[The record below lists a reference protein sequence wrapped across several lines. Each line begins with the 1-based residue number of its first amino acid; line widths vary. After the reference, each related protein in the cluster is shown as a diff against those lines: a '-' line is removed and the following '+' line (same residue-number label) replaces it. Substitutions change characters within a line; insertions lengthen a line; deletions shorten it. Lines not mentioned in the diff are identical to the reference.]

1 MTDYIDN
8 SGTSNRS
15 LLVWNTNQR
24 TKGATVAILIDNNR
38 IEFMGIEVIFIGE
51 DDPRGSVW
59 IEFNEDLS
67 LLYGKNGAGKSTVLK
82 AITAFIEGKTLEDD
96 GVLIHGYARLID
108 PAESCSIIDQCIKSI
123 PNTPFLMELEGL
135 ETSEMSE
142 NFESTRGALDLP
154 HDKWEPSL
162 FSATPDSWDELDMDW
177 NKFVSHYLFIG
188 HFEKAFKYDLP
199 AIKSFTQHLIDERVF
214 CLRPTGREEKVE
226 WRVSLAASLANR
238 EVRDAYEFCL
248 ENPRLG
254 MFWETEEQSV
264 SQILQDVHILA
275 ERSDMPR
282 TSSPFISAAEL
293 SEQKIASLGMS
304 IVDLNDEIDLE
315 EWTKRRISE
324 LVHTGWV
331 KIPDPWFTD
340 NPIDPSP
347 TFNFI
352 TSSGNEEAD
361 EGDNDWDEEEDS
373 DSKGETLW
381 SASFGARVFPRKQT
395 IDFEFVGERQEVL
408 QKALT
413 FIAKELPDELAITDL
428 RIQLESDLG
437 LWIFNKPG
445 VLEAYDERSDTWI
458 SVSSTSNATQ
468 KIIGIALRIH
478 AEIRATSEVVIAVG
492 DEIDRGLHTLAINGL
507 YKMLSNSVR
516 TCFVATHSSVALS
529 AKLGERLHVHRGANG
544 AVLVSPVSNS
554 DFLSTSASNFG
565 VRVNEL
571 IGMIDLVVA
580 VEGLHD
586 KLVLEHFIR
595 LDERLSG
602 SNILIISMRGVNNAT
617 NLVDANFLLS
627 FTDLRILVVADNTSK
642 SDLHLTWRAT
652 SEQLQSGQSPSKL
665 AKALRNRAEDLR
677 KQLWHE
683 QRCMVELLAA
693 ATESDLLHRLRMG
706 GHIYMDIEMALDPKY
721 FGLDKDWLEL
731 EAEFDAYKASANSS
745 VRNFKDF
752 LRSVYNASID
762 LNSIKAALS
771 MTQETPHGIKSVID
785 DIVAN
790 AFQTDLLQDLQ

>member
-1 MTDYIDN
+1 M
-8 SGTSNRS
+8 
-15 LLVWNTNQR
+15 
-24 TKGATVAILIDNNR
+24 AILIDNNR
-38 IEFMGIEVIFIGE
+38 VEFLGIEVIFIGE

-82 AITAFIEGKTLEDD
+82 AISAFIEGKTLEDD
-96 GVLIHGYARLID
+96 GVLIHGYAKLID
-108 PAESCSIIDQCIKSI
+108 PARSCSIVDQCIKSMANARVFI
-123 PNTPFLMELEGL
+123 ELEGL

-142 NFESTRGALDLP
+142 NFETVREALDLP

-162 FSATPDSWDELDMDW
+162 FSATPESWDELDMDW
-177 NKFVSHYLFIG
+177 NKFVSHFLVLG
-188 HFEKAFKYDLP
+188 HFENAFKYDFQQ
-199 AIKSFTQHLIDERVF
+199 IESFTQHLIEERVF
-214 CLRPTGREEKVE
+214 CLRPTGKENAVE
-226 WRVSLAASLANR
+226 WQVSLAANLTNS

-248 ENPRLG
+248 KNPW
-254 MFWETEEQSV
+254 FAVINEEEQQV
-264 SQILQDVHILA
+264 SQILEDSHILA

-282 TSSPFISAAEL
+282 TSSPFISA
-293 SEQKIASLGMS
+293 SGFFEQKIALLGMS
-304 IVDLNDEIDLE
+304 IVDLNEEIDLE

-324 LVHTGWV
+324 LVHTNWV
-331 KIPDPWFTD
+331 TISDSWFAD

-347 TFNFI
+347 TSNFI
-352 TSSGNEEAD
+352 TGSGDEEAE
-361 EGDNDWDEEEDS
+361 EGDDDWDEEEDN
-373 DSKGETLW
+373 DSEGETLW

-395 IDFEFVGERQEVL
+395 IDFEFVGERQAVL
-408 QKALT
+408 QRTLT
-413 FIAKELPDELAITDL
+413 FIAEELPDELAISDL
-428 RIQLESDLG
+428 RIKLEGDLG
-437 LWIFNKPG
+437 LWIFDRPG
-445 VLEAYDERSDTWI
+445 VLEAFDERSETWI
-458 SVSSTSNATQ
+458 PVSSTSNATQ
-468 KIIGIALRIH
+468 KIIGMALKIH
-478 AEIRATSEVVIAVG
+478 ADIRATSEVVIAVG

-602 SNILIISMRGVNNAT
+602 SNILIISMTGVNNAT

-627 FTDLRILVVADNTSK
+627 FTDLRILAVADNTSK
-642 SDLHLTWRAT
+642 SDLQLTWQAT
-652 SEQLQSGQSPSKL
+652 REQLQSGQSPLRL
-665 AKALRNRAEDLR
+665 AMALRNRADDLR
-677 KQLWHE
+677 KQRWHE

-693 ATESDLLHRLRMG
+693 ATEGDLLHRLRMS

-721 FGLDKDWLEL
+721 FGLDKDWMEL
-731 EAEFDAYKASANSS
+731 ETEFDAYKASASSS

-752 LRSVYNASID
+752 LRSVYNVSID
-762 LNSIKAALS
+762 LNSIKVALS
-771 MTQETPHGIKSVID
+771 MTQEIPQGIKSVLD
-785 DIVAN
+785 DIVFN
-790 AFQTDLLQDLQ
+790 AFQTDLLQDL

>member
-1 MTDYIDN
+1 M
-8 SGTSNRS
+8 
-15 LLVWNTNQR
+15 
-24 TKGATVAILIDNNR
+24 AILIDNTR
-38 IEFMGIEVIFIGE
+38 VEFLGIEVIFIGE

-59 IEFNEDLS
+59 IEFTEDLS
-67 LLYGKNGAGKSTVLK
+67 LLYGKNGAGKSTVLN
-82 AITAFIEGKTLEDD
+82 AISAFIEGKTLEDD
-96 GVLIHGYARLID
+96 GVLIHGYARLVD

-135 ETSEMSE
+135 ETSEMSQ
-142 NFESTRGALDLP
+142 NFESTRAALDLP

-177 NKFVSHYLFIG
+177 NKFVSHYLYIG

-199 AIKSFTQHLIDERVF
+199 AIKSFTQHLIEERVF

-254 MFWETEEQSV
+254 MFWETEEQPV
-264 SQILQDVHILA
+264 SQILQNVHILA

-282 TSSPFISAAEL
+282 TSSPFISAAEI

-304 IVDLNDEIDLE
+304 IVDLNEEIDLE

-324 LVHTGWV
+324 LVHTDWV
-331 KIPDPWFTD
+331 KIPDPWFAD

-347 TFNFI
+347 TLNFI
-352 TSSGNEEAD
+352 AGSGDVFA
-361 EGDNDWDEEEDS
+361 EGGDDDWDEDENSND
-373 DSKGETLW
+373 KGETLW
-381 SASFGARVFPRKQT
+381 SASFGVRKFPHKQT
-395 IDFEFVGERQEVL
+395 FDFEFVGERQETL
-408 QKALT
+408 QKTLT
-413 FIAKELPDELAITDL
+413 FIAKELPGELSITDL
-428 RIQLESDLG
+428 RIKLERDLG
-437 LWIFNKPG
+437 LWIFNRPG
-445 VLEAYDERSDTWI
+445 VLEAYDERSETWI
-458 SVSSTSNATQ
+458 PVSSTSKATQ
-468 KIIGIALRIH
+468 KIIGMAIKIH
-478 AEIRATSEVVIAVG
+478 ADIRATSEVVIAVG

-595 LDERLSG
+595 LDGRLSG
-602 SNILIISMRGVNNAT
+602 SNILIISMTGVNNAT

-642 SDLHLTWRAT
+642 SDLQLTWRAT
-652 SEQLQSGQSPSKL
+652 REQLQSGQSPLKL
-665 AKALRNRAEDLR
+665 AKALRIRAEDLR
-677 KQLWHE
+677 KQRWHE
-683 QRCMVELLAA
+683 QCCMVELLAA
-693 ATESDLLHRLRMG
+693 ATEGDLLHRLRMS

-731 EAEFDAYKASANSS
+731 EAEFDAYKASASSS

-752 LRSVYNASID
+752 LRSVHKVSID
-762 LNSIKAALS
+762 LNSIKTALS
-771 MTQETPHGIKSVID
+771 MTQEIPQGIKSVID
-785 DIVAN
+785 DIVVN
-790 AFQTDLLQDLQ
+790 AFETDLFQGLI

>member
-1 MTDYIDN
+1 
-8 SGTSNRS
+8 
-15 LLVWNTNQR
+15 
-24 TKGATVAILIDNNR
+24 VALLIDKNR
-38 IEFMGIEVIFIGE
+38 VEFLGIEVIFIGE

-59 IEFNEDLS
+59 IEFNEDFS

-82 AITAFIEGKTLEDD
+82 AIAAFIEGKTLEDD

-108 PAESCSIIDQCIKSI
+108 PAESCSIIDQCIKSM
-123 PNTPFLMELEGL
+123 PNTRLFIELEGL

-142 NFESTRGALDLP
+142 NFESVREALDLP

-177 NKFVSHYLFIG
+177 NKFVSHYLLIG

-199 AIKSFTQHLIDERVF
+199 AIKSFTQHLIEERVF
-214 CLRPTGREEKVE
+214 CLRPTGREDSVE
-226 WRVSLAASLANR
+226 WRVSLAASLANQ

-248 ENPRLG
+248 NNPWFGLIN
-254 MFWETEEQSV
+254 EEDEQQV
-264 SQILQDVHILA
+264 SQILRDSDILA

-282 TSSPFISAAEL
+282 TTSPFISAKGI
-293 SEQKIASLGMS
+293 SEQKISSLGMS
-304 IVDLNDEIDLE
+304 IVDLNEEIDLE

-324 LVHTGWV
+324 LVHTDWV
-331 KIPDPWFTD
+331 KIPDPWFAEI
-340 NPIDPSP
+340 PRHPSP
-347 TFNFI
+347 TQSFF
-352 TSSGNEEAD
+352 TSNESESTEEGIDDLDDDEDGGN
-361 EGDNDWDEEEDS
+361 
-373 DSKGETLW
+373 KGKTLW
-381 SASFGARVFPRKQT
+381 AATFGAQGFHIARE
-395 IDFEFVGERQEVL
+395 IDFTFIGERQEVL

-413 FIAKELPDELAITDL
+413 FIAKELPDELSITDL
-428 RIQLESDLG
+428 RIRLESDLG

-445 VLEAYDERSDTWI
+445 VLEAYDERSETWI
-458 SVSSTSNATQ
+458 PVSSTSNATQ
-468 KIIGIALRIH
+468 KIIGIALKIH
-478 AEIRATSEVVIAVG
+478 AEIRATSEVVIVVG

-595 LDERLSG
+595 LDERLFG
-602 SNILIISMRGVNNAT
+602 SNILIISMTGVNNAT

-627 FTDLRILVVADNTSK
+627 FTDLRILAVADNTSK
-642 SDLHLTWRAT
+642 SDLQLTWQAT
-652 SEQLQSGQSPSKL
+652 REQLQSGQSPLKL
-665 AKALRNRAEDLR
+665 AKALRIRAEDLR
-677 KQLWHE
+677 KQRWHE

-693 ATESDLLHRLRMG
+693 ATEGDLLHRLRMS
-706 GHIYMDIEMALDPKY
+706 GHVYMDIEIALDPKY
-721 FGLDKDWLEL
+721 FGLDKDWMEL

-752 LRSVYNASID
+752 LRSVYNVSID

-771 MTQETPHGIKSVID
+771 MTQETPQGIKSVIN

-790 AFQTDLLQDLQ
+790 AFQTDLMNELF

>member
-1 MTDYIDN
+1 M
-8 SGTSNRS
+8 
-15 LLVWNTNQR
+15 
-24 TKGATVAILIDNNR
+24 AILIDNTR
-38 IEFMGIEVIFIGE
+38 VEFLGIEVIFIGE

-59 IEFNEDLS
+59 IEFTEDLS
-67 LLYGKNGAGKSTVLK
+67 LLYGKNGAGKSTVLN
-82 AITAFIEGKTLEDD
+82 AISAFIEGKTLEDD
-96 GVLIHGYARLID
+96 GVLIHGYARLVD

-135 ETSEMSE
+135 ETSEMSQ
-142 NFESTRGALDLP
+142 NFESTRAALDLP

-177 NKFVSHYLFIG
+177 NKFVSHYLYIG

-199 AIKSFTQHLIDERVF
+199 AIKSFTQHLIEERVF

-254 MFWETEEQSV
+254 MFWETEEQPV

-282 TSSPFISAAEL
+282 TSSPFISAAEI

-304 IVDLNDEIDLE
+304 IVDLNEEIDLE

-324 LVHTGWV
+324 LVHTDWV
-331 KIPDPWFTD
+331 KIPDPWFAD

-347 TFNFI
+347 TLNFI
-352 TSSGNEEAD
+352 AGSGDVFA
-361 EGDNDWDEEEDS
+361 EGGDDDWDEDENS
-373 DSKGETLW
+373 DDKGETLW
-381 SASFGARVFPRKQT
+381 SASFGVRIFPHKQT
-395 IDFEFVGERQEVL
+395 FDFEFVGERQETL
-408 QKALT
+408 QKTLT
-413 FIAKELPDELAITDL
+413 FIAKELPGELSITDL
-428 RIQLESDLG
+428 RIKLERDLG
-437 LWIFNKPG
+437 LWIFNRPG
-445 VLEAYDERSDTWI
+445 VLEAYDERSETWI
-458 SVSSTSNATQ
+458 PVSSTSKATQ
-468 KIIGIALRIH
+468 KIIGMAIKIH
-478 AEIRATSEVVIAVG
+478 VDIRATSEVVIAVG

-595 LDERLSG
+595 LDGRLFG
-602 SNILIISMRGVNNAT
+602 SNILIISMTGVNNAT

-642 SDLHLTWRAT
+642 SDLQLTWRAT
-652 SEQLQSGQSPSKL
+652 REQLQSGQSPLKL
-665 AKALRNRAEDLR
+665 AKALRIRAEDLR
-677 KQLWHE
+677 KQRWHE
-683 QRCMVELLAA
+683 QCCMVELLAA
-693 ATESDLLHRLRMG
+693 ATEGDLLHRLRMS

-731 EAEFDAYKASANSS
+731 EAEFDAYKASASSS

-752 LRSVYNASID
+752 LRSVHKVSID
-762 LNSIKAALS
+762 LNSIKTALS
-771 MTQETPHGIKSVID
+771 MTQEIPQGIKSVID
-785 DIVAN
+785 DIVVN
-790 AFQTDLLQDLQ
+790 AFETDLFQGLI